1 MPVAATNF
9 AMPATHII
17 IGLLLFALQVLINV
31 LIIFPWSWV
40 LLLSWLVNKW
50 QLMFRPV
57 GAAFW

>member
-1 MPVAATNF
+1 MHWLQSSRLQC
-9 AMPATHII
+9 ATHVYH
-17 IGLLLFALQVLINV
+17 GCVVLQVLINV
-31 LIIFPWSWV
+31 LIIFPWSCV

>member
-1 MPVAATNF
+1 MHSTDKSHCRVV
-9 AMPATHII
+9 
-17 IGLLLFALQVLINV
+17 LQVLINV
-31 LIIFPWSWV
+31 LIIFPWSCV